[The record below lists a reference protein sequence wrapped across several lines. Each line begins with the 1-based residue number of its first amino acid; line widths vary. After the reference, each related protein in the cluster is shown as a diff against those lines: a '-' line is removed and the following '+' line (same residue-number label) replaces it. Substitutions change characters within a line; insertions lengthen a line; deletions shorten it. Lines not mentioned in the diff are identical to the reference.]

1 MVKQSKLVTV
11 GFSEKCIRAFQ
22 VLKNVFNGVIYGG
35 GDPIK
40 KGVTQA
46 LIFMFPSRY
55 GMSLGSD
62 SMLQAVNIQ
71 GRPSFLSALSYGS
84 RRPDSESSRPP
95 LGVRSELTSF
105 SIHSGRC
112 SATLGWTAAT
122 GKACGF

>member
-1 MVKQSKLVTV
+1 MTA
-11 GFSEKCIRAFQ
+11 GFPEKCIRAFQ

-35 GDPIK
+35 GGPIK

-46 LIFMFPSRY
+46 LIFMFPSRC

-62 SMLQAVNIQ
+62 SMFQAVNIQ

-84 RRPDSESSRPP
+84 QRPDSESSRPP

-105 SIHSGRC
+105 SIHSVRC
-112 SATLGWTAAT
+112 SATLGWTVAT
-122 GKACGF
+122 GKAGGF